1 MARLKTPGQFK
12 LRIDCGY
19 QLLTV
24 GVSRIV
30 NPLGYYYAYDRFG
43 NRWQQNYTQ
52 GPGAPSS
59 VSFSFDGDNRISTEG
74 YIYDAAGN
82 LVMDN
87 LNCYT

>member
-1 MARLKTPGQFK
+1 MPRPGFA
-12 LRIDCGY
+12 
-19 QLLTV
+19 
-24 GVSRIV
+24 SS
-30 NPLGYYYAYDRFG
+30 YDRFG

-59 VSFSFDGDNRISTEG
+59 VAFSFDGDNRLSTEG